1 VVDLFVKSHTKIEQ
15 PRWLK
20 IDEMPG
26 PIVRFDPS
34 NKPSTHRIVPIGAN
48 MAFRRVVFERY
59 GNFRTDM
66 GPNGAA
72 VGGAEDT
79 EFGRRLL
86 RGGERLVYSP
96 GTIVYRPVD
105 PQRLTKRYFQ
115 RWYFCYG
122 KALMKEHGYPLGTIT
137 YRAFR
142 GIFSASSRLISST
155 WFSP

>member
-66 GPNGAA
+66 GPTALLSVERRIPNSAGGCCE
-72 VGGAEDT
+72 VGKGSYI
-79 EFGRRLL
+79 RQ
-86 RGGERLVYSP
+86 V
-96 GTIVYRPVD
+96 
-105 PQRLTKRYFQ
+105 Q
-115 RWYFCYG
+115 
-122 KALMKEHGYPLGTIT
+122 
-137 YRAFR
+137 
-142 GIFSASSRLISST
+142 SSTVRLILKG
-155 WFSP
+155 